1 MEKKNNR
8 YLQIIESIFDK
19 HYKRGATAIEFT
31 REDIVTAAQRL
42 KVALPKN
49 LGDVLYSSRYRD
61 RVTAQHST
69 PCDERARMD
78 HSSGRT
84 CAVPLCSHS

>member
-1 MEKKNNR
+1 MEKKKNR

-19 HYKRGATAIEFT
+19 HYKRGATTIEFT

-49 LGDVLYSSRYRD
+49 LGDVLYSFRYRVELPLSIV
-61 RVTAQHST
+61 R
-69 PCDERARMD
+69 RATTG
-78 HSSGRT
+78 HE
-84 CAVPLCSHS
+84 

>member
-1 MEKKNNR
+1 MEKKKNR

-42 KVALPKN
+42 KVDLPKN
-49 LGDVLYSSRYRD
+49 LGDVLYSFRYRAELPAGIT
-61 RVTAQHST
+61 RRAT
-69 PCDERARMD
+69 PE
-78 HSSGRT
+78 HE
-84 CAVPLCSHS
+84 